1 MITKKVPSWLTLI
14 TLAIGF
20 IMATLDAS
28 IMNVAVATVQ
38 KELSLSSTSG
48 TWIIDSYLL
57 SFASLLLLGGVLANK
72 FGSKPIYLVGMFL
85 FLIGSISGGFS
96 GSGAWLIGSR
106 FFQGIGAAFFMPSSL
121 SLLVLSFEDKT
132 ERAKMLGIWS
142 AVVSISSGV
151 GTFVGG
157 ALISGLGW
165 RSIFFINVPLGI
177 IGLVLA
183 YRFAINPKNPKSDRS
198 LKLTVLPNL
207 LSMIMLASFAYTLIE
222 GGTYGI
228 AYFPVIISFI
238 LFLITLFLFT
248 YYERKAKL
256 PMIPLGLIKI
266 RAFVFSNF
274 TAVLLNSSMMGGL
287 FIFGLYLQSSNH
299 STALEAG
306 AQLIPMMIVF
316 MIGNIIFSRTVKKF
330 GTDRMLIFGLLL
342 ATIGTFV
349 LTFSL
354 HFTYLVYAL
363 IYAIANLGVGIV
375 VPAMTAVAMQ
385 SATDNY
391 SNFAGAIF
399 NVARQIGSLFGVAL
413 LGVIF
418 YQSSSPAIG
427 AEISFA
433 IMTIFYVLGIA
444 FSIIGSK
451 ERGKINES

>member
-1 MITKKVPSWLTLI
+1 MITKKVPNWLTLI

-72 FGSKPIYLVGMFL
+72 FGSKTIYLVGMFL

-106 FFQGIGAAFFMPSSL
+106 FFQGIGAASFMPSSL

-151 GTFVGG
+151 GPFVGG

-183 YRFAINPKNPKSDRS
+183 YRFAINPKSDRS

-248 YYERKAKL
+248 SYERKAKL

-306 AQLIPMMIVF
+306 AELIPMMIVF

-330 GTDRMLIFGLLL
+330 GTERMLILGLLL

-385 SATDNY
+385 SATDKY

>member
-1 MITKKVPSWLTLI
+1 MITKKVPNWLTLI

-96 GSGAWLIGSR
+96 ESGAWLIGSR
-106 FFQGIGAAFFMPSSL
+106 FFQGVGAAFFMPSSL

-151 GTFVGG
+151 GPFVGG
-157 ALISGLGW
+157 ALIYGLGW

-183 YRFAINPKNPKSDRS
+183 YCFAINPKSDRS

-228 AYFPVIISFI
+228 AYPPAIISFI

-248 YYERKAKL
+248 SYERKSEL

-266 RAFVFSNF
+266 KAFVFSNF

-299 STALEAG
+299 STTLEAG

-330 GTDRMLIFGLLL
+330 GTDKMLIFGLLL
-342 ATIGTFV
+342 AAIGTFV

-375 VPAMTAVAMQ
+375 VPAMTMVAMQ
-385 SATDNY
+385 SATDKY

-418 YQSSSPAIG
+418 YQSSSPVIG

-451 ERGKINES
+451 EKGKTIES